1 MRCRRRDDEAPGSY
15 GRPEAPSREGVPAMK
30 LRLVLAGFGTVGQGL
45 AELLLERDRIPKG
58 LEISVVGISDMQK
71 GSVHAPGG
79 VDLGAALEKAKA
91 GEKISEIGDSF
102 DGDVLALIDA
112 ADADMLVEA
121 TYTDLETA
129 EPATSHVRAA
139 LNKGMHV
146 TTMNKGPI
154 ALNYRELAA
163 LASEKGVGLFYEG
176 TVMSG
181 TPLINVIRETL
192 AGSRIT
198 EMRGILNGTTNYILT
213 RMEEGLDYETAL
225 AKAQELGYAE
235 AVPDADVLGW
245 DALAKV
251 TILANAVFGAKA
263 SPEDFPCQGIT
274 EITAEA
280 IADAKSRNKRFKLI
294 GRVWRDGDTVRGS
307 VEPQEVDLDH
317 PLAGVMGA
325 TNAMTISTDTLGDV
339 TVVGP
344 GAGRRETGY
353 SALIDILHVGAR
365 S

>member
-1 MRCRRRDDEAPGSY
+1 M
-15 GRPEAPSREGVPAMK
+15 
-30 LRLVLAGFGTVGQGL
+30 RLVLAGFGTVGQGL
-45 AELLLERDRIPKG
+45 AELLLERKRIPEG
-58 LEISVVGISDMQK
+58 LEIRVVGISDMLK
-71 GSVHAPGG
+71 GSLYAPGG
-79 VDLGAALEKAKA
+79 VDLAGALERAKA
-91 GEKISEIGDSF
+91 GKKISNGGDEF
-102 DGDVLALIDA
+102 DGDALQLISTA
-112 ADADMLVEA
+112 EADLLVEA

-139 LNKGMHV
+139 LEKGMHV

-154 ALNYRELAA
+154 ALHYHELSA
-163 LASEKGVGLFYEG
+163 LARDRGVGLFFEG

-181 TPLINVIRETL
+181 TPLLNVIRETL
-192 AGSRIT
+192 RGAQIT

-213 RMEEGLDYETAL
+213 RMEEGLDYATAL

-251 TILANAVFGAKA
+251 TILANAVFGAKVR
-263 SPEDFPCQGIT
+263 PKDFPCQGIT

-280 IADAKSRNKRFKLI
+280 IADAKSRGKRFKLI
-294 GRVWRDGDTVRGS
+294 GRVWRDSDAVRGS
-307 VEPQEVDLDH
+307 VEPQEVDLGH

-353 SALIDILHVGAR
+353 SALIDILHVGAKR
-365 S
+365 